1 MEKLLYM
8 QKSNS
13 LLGPRN
19 EQSLLEESLQLKPES
34 AQQELRDVYIKPEG
48 VLGSN
53 ASQNSI
59 SLRSHRRKGSLPTIK
74 VKN

>member
-53 ASQNSI
+53 AS
-59 SLRSHRRKGSLPTIK
+59 
-74 VKN
+74 